1 MDKITKHVAGTLRA
15 ARLAKR
21 LTQEDVAARL
31 DMATE
36 SISHI
41 ERAVSAPSL
50 KTIAAFAE
58 VVGISVTEVFAGL
71 NSNRRISA
79 RRAEQEAELKRLAQD
94 LDDTKLALALELVQ
108 AVERSS

>member
-1 MDKITKHVAGTLRA
+1 MDRITKHVAATLRA

-21 LTQEDVAARL
+21 LTQEDVAGAS

-41 ERAVSAPSL
+41 ERSVSAPSL

-58 VVGISVTEVFAGL
+58 VVGISVPEVFAGL
-71 NSNRRISA
+71 ASDRKVSA
-79 RRAEQEAELKRLAQD
+79 RRAEQEAELKRRAQD
-94 LDDTKLALALELVQ
+94 LDDKKLVLALELVH
-108 AVERSS
+108 AVERAE